1 MESVT
6 HANERDSAAIRA
18 GLDHPVIDG
27 DGHLVEIGPVLLDFL
42 KDVAG
47 PEMVQRYVDTVSR
60 KDGSNHRWYRMTP
73 EERVHQRASR
83 PSFWA
88 VPTAATHDRAAVM
101 LPALQRERLDIYGI
115 DYAFLY
121 PTEGLGMALFAETDM
136 RLAAIRAYNMMN
148 AELFAPH
155 GARLAP
161 AALIP
166 MNTPEEA
173 IAELDFAVG
182 ELGMRAIMIVGT
194 VRRPIPAAL
203 AAAPKVPLNHLATWI
218 DPLALDSAYDYDPVW
233 QRIVDLKLAATDHGF
248 AARWAHR
255 RSISSFNYNHI
266 GHFSDSAAAFAKA
279 LFFGGVTRRF
289 PTLKFAFLECG
300 VGWACGLYN
309 DLVGHWEKRSRMALE
324 RNLDPARIDRA
335 LFAELVERY
344 GDERARS
351 KLDILRLRDGVYLES
366 HPETAETLDEW
377 AACGIARAEDIHDL
391 FVPNFYF
398 GCEADDPMN
407 ALAFDTRLNRFGARL
422 KPILS
427 SDIGH
432 WDVPDATKVLVEAYE
447 LVERELIA
455 PEDFRDFAFT
465 NAAELHS
472 GLNPHFFKGTAVE
485 DAVSAWQGSR
495 PSGEAAARA

>member
-1 MESVT
+1 M
-6 HANERDSAAIRA
+6 AKPNQRDSAAIRA

-60 KDGSNHRWYRMTP
+60 KDGSNHRWYRMTR
-73 EERVHQRASR
+73 EERAIERESR
-83 PSFWA
+83 PSFWV
-88 VPTAATHDRAAVM
+88 VPTAATYDRAAVM
-101 LPALQRERLDIYGI
+101 LPELLRERLDHYGI

-121 PTEGLGMALFAETDM
+121 PTEGLSAPLFADAEM
-136 RLAAIRAYNMMN
+136 RLAAVRANNLMN
-148 AELFAPH
+148 AEVFAAH
-155 GARLAP
+155 ADRLAA

-166 MNTPEEA
+166 MNTPDEA
-173 IAELDFAVG
+173 LAELDFAVG
-182 ELGMRAIMIVGT
+182 ELGLRAIMIVGT
-194 VRRPIPAAL
+194 VRRPIPAAV
-203 AAAPKVPLNHLATWI
+203 AAAPGVPLEHLATWI
-218 DPLALDSAYDYDPVW
+218 DPLALDSAHDYGPVW
-233 QRIVDLKLAATDHGF
+233 QKIVDLKLAATDHGF
-248 AARWAHR
+248 AAGWAHR

-266 GHFSDSAAAFAKA
+266 GHFSDSQAAFVKA

-289 PTLKFAFLECG
+289 PTLKFGFLECG

-309 DLVGHWEKRSRMALE
+309 DLVGHWEKRSPDALE
-324 RNLDPARIDRA
+324 RGLDPAKIDRA
-335 LFAELVERY
+335 LFAELVERH
-344 GDERARS
+344 GDARVRA
-351 KLDILRLRDGVYLES
+351 KLDTLRERDGVYLES
-366 HPETAETLDEW
+366 HTETPETLDEW
-377 AACGIARAEDIHDL
+377 AACGIERAEDIHDL

-407 ALAFDTRLNRFGARL
+407 GLAFNTRVNRFGARL

-472 GLNPHFFKGTAVE
+472 GLNPDFFKGTVVE
-485 DAVSAWQGSR
+485 SAVSALQDSR
-495 PSGEAAARA
+495 RGEAAAVA